1 MILHIARVILI
12 SLEVLA
18 LFNLLIV
25 VHEIG
30 HFLAARWRG
39 LYIEKFGIWFG
50 KPLWKKTING
60 VQYSLGSLPFGGF
73 VALPQLAPMDII
85 EGKAD
90 VDRAQLP
97 KISALDKIIVAFAGP
112 LFSFLL
118 AVVFAVFIWVI
129 GRPVSESE
137 ATTVIGY
144 VVPDSPAAQAGLK
157 TGDKII
163 SVDGHSVT
171 RFGGMSEDSI
181 SWRIVRSEGETIP
194 ITVQREADGKMRL
207 ITVEAKPKIPPT
219 RAWMRKGLRQ
229 IEIFP
234 ADTPLVAR
242 VQPGS
247 SAAIAGLRANDLI
260 VGING
265 KRLYHINEID
275 DFLREDRSTPINLNV
290 KRKEADLTLPFEPGP
305 LVIGDVSKDSPAF
318 RAGLQEKDVVRAID
332 GIPMKSTA
340 AASEY
345 IRHHGGQPVRF
356 SVVRNGKDFDLEVTP
371 EIPQEEQYPRI
382 GIAWDDNY
390 GIVLDTYGKL
400 TRSHPTP
407 LEQVRAATLAV
418 VNTFGAI
425 ASPKS
430 DVKLQHMSGPVM
442 MLRVYY
448 LMFENRDGW
457 LMAFW
462 FSVVLNVN
470 LALLNLI
477 PMPVL
482 DGGHITLAIIEAL
495 RRRPVNARCSNSCKQ
510 PAPSSSLGSWFTSPF
525 STCRIC
531 LAARDPNSRPRAPRV
546 PHVKASMQRG

>member
-234 ADTPLVAR
+234 AETPLVAR

-247 SAAIAGLRANDLI
+247 SAAKAGLRANDLI

-275 DFLREDRSTPINLNV
+275 DFLRENPSTPINLNV
-290 KRKEADLTLPFEPGP
+290 KRTGADVTLPFVPGP

-345 IRHHGGQPVRF
+345 IRHHGCQPVRF

-371 EIPQEEQYPRI
+371 EIPQDEQYPRI

-495 RRRPVNARCSNSCKQ
+495 RRRPVNARVLEIVQTGCAVLIIGFMVYIAFFDVQDLFGRAGPKF
-510 PAPSSSLGSWFTSPF
+510 APKSTSSST
-525 STCRIC
+525 R
-531 LAARDPNSRPRAPRV
+531 
-546 PHVKASMQRG
+546 

>member
-118 AVVFAVFIWVI
+118 AVVFAIFIWVI

-137 ATTVIGY
+137 ATTIIGY

-194 ITVQREADGKMRL
+194 ITVQRDADGKMRL
-207 ITVEAKPKIPPT
+207 ITVEAKPKIPAT

-234 ADTPLVAR
+234 AETPLVAR

-247 SAAIAGLRANDLI
+247 PAAVAGLRANDLI

-265 KRLYHINEID
+265 KRLYHINGID
-275 DFLREDRSTPINLNV
+275 DFLRQNQPINLNV
-290 KRKEADLTLPFEPGP
+290 KRKEADLTLPFAPGL
-305 LVIGDVSKDSPAF
+305 LVIGDVQKDSPAS
-318 RAGLQEKDVVRAID
+318 RAGLQEKDVVRALD
-332 GIPMKSTA
+332 GIPMKSIA
-340 AASEY
+340 AASDY
-345 IRHHGGQPVRF
+345 IRHHGGQPVRL
-356 SVVRNGKDFDLEVTP
+356 SVARNGQDFDLEVTP

-382 GIAWDDNY
+382 GVAWDDNY

-400 TRSHPTP
+400 TRTHPTP
-407 LEQVRAATLAV
+407 LEQIRAATLAV

-448 LMFENRDGW
+448 LMFENHDGW

-495 RRRPVNARCSNSCKQ
+495 RRRPVNARVLEIVQTACAVLIIGFMVYIAFFDVQDLFGRAGPKF
-510 PAPSSSLGSWFTSPF
+510 APKSTSSST
-525 STCRIC
+525 R
-531 LAARDPNSRPRAPRV
+531 
-546 PHVKASMQRG
+546 

>member
-234 ADTPLVAR
+234 AETPLVAR

-247 SAAIAGLRANDLI
+247 SAAKAGLRANDLI
-260 VGING
+260 VGIDG
-265 KRLYHINEID
+265 KLLYHINEID

-290 KRKEADLTLPFEPGP
+290 KRKGADLTLPFEPGP

-495 RRRPVNARCSNSCKQ
+495 RRRPVNARVLEIVQTACAVLIIGFMVYIAFFDVQDLFGRAGPKF
-510 PAPSSSLGSWFTSPF
+510 APKSTSSST
-525 STCRIC
+525 R
-531 LAARDPNSRPRAPRV
+531 
-546 PHVKASMQRG
+546 

>member
-1 MILHIARVILI
+1 MILHIARVILV

-118 AVVFAVFIWVI
+118 ALVFAIFIWIV

-137 ATTVIGY
+137 ATTTIGY
-144 VVPDSPAAQAGLK
+144 VMPDSPAAQAGLK
-157 TGDKII
+157 VGDKIV
-163 SVDGHSVT
+163 SVDGHAVT

-181 SWRIVRSEGETIP
+181 SWRIVRSESETIP
-194 ITVQREADGKMRL
+194 ITVERDTDGKRQL
-207 ITVEAKPKIPPT
+207 ITVEAKPIIPPT

-229 IEIFP
+229 IEIYP
-234 ADTPLVAR
+234 AETPLVAR
-242 VQPGS
+242 VQPDS
-247 SAAIAGLRANDLI
+247 PAAKAGLQANDLI

-265 KRLYHINEID
+265 KHLYHINGVD
-275 DFLREDRSTPINLNV
+275 DFLRENPSTPIQLNV
-290 KRKEADLTLPFEPGP
+290 NRKGTNVTLPFQPGP
-305 LVIGDVSKDSPAF
+305 LVVGEVSKDWPAA
-318 RAGLQEKDVVRAID
+318 RAGFEAKDVILAID
-332 GIPMKSTA
+332 GVPTKSAA

-345 IRHHGGQPVRF
+345 IRRHGGQAVHF
-356 SVVRNGKDFDLEVTP
+356 SVLRDGKNLDLEVTP
-371 EIPQEEQYPRI
+371 EVSQGEEFPRI
-382 GIAWDDNY
+382 GIAWEDNY

-400 TRSHPTP
+400 TRTHPTP
-407 LEQVRAATLAV
+407 MEQIRAATLAV

-425 ASPKS
+425 VSPKS

-448 LMFENRDGW
+448 LMFENHDGW

-482 DGGHITLAIIEAL
+482 DGGHITLAIVEAL
-495 RRRPVNARCSNSCKQ
+495 RRRPVNARVLEIVQTACAVLIIGFMVYIAFFDVQDLFGRGGSKFV
-510 PAPSSSLGSWFTSPF
+510 PKASSSS
-525 STCRIC
+525 
-531 LAARDPNSRPRAPRV
+531 
-546 PHVKASMQRG
+546 QR